1 MRRTASEILHDLE
14 ARIARLEGRTAGGI
28 DLSAYNDAMDPAVA
42 LPSRFLDKL
51 VQLGLVDSET
61 LYGSSPLP
69 PYEEMERDEYRW
81 TPKAYRFGLQ
91 KATRNSPRWEDSPNP
106 RTSWKGRTAE
116 DFFAD
121 ELFAGR
127 TWDGKGDQ
135 TAYNKPPAPKNR
147 PNCYS
152 ETNWVGLGKP
162 GQGKTCYRL
171 HNNYRD
177 VKKELGK
184 DWWLNKEKK
193 KKYNQMYREEW
204 TDSDSITRAEGQRPG
219 TKETEE

>member
-106 RTSWKGRTAE
+106 RTTWQGRTAE

-121 ELFAGR
+121 ELEADEMFAGR
-127 TWDGKGDQ
+127 TWDGEGDQ
-135 TAYNKPPAPKNR
+135 TAYNDPPAPKNR
-147 PNCYS
+147 PDCYS
-152 ETNWVGLGKP
+152 ADNWEGLGKP
-162 GQGKTCYRL
+162 GQGETCYRL
-171 HNNYRD
+171 HNNYG
-177 VKKELGK
+177 EANSGK
-184 DWWLNKEKK
+184 PGSPQRAEYN
-193 KKYNQMYREEW
+193 KKYREQW
-204 TDSDSITRAEGQRPG
+204 MDSKSIKRPEGKRPG
-219 TKETEE
+219 RR